1 MNVADTLIGASF
13 LGMSAWALISAFS
26 LWTDNWRMNQQIKD
40 GKGLHPNEV
49 RNLSSLGGQL
59 VLINVINVIAG
70 ATAGIG
76 ASLFVDGAQLRWPP
90 TELAVGLIAT
100 ALAATEITGIFV
112 IRYTTRPTR
121 AWITDS
127 SIFRSYLA
135 RINAS
140 GLVGDDDMDDILAT
154 QSKWSSHTIVRP
166 CEAGKNCKNLDLGC
180 CQHTKSGS
188 R

>member
-90 TELAVGLIAT
+90 TELAVWT
-100 ALAATEITGIFV
+100 N
-112 IRYTTRPTR
+112 R
-121 AWITDS
+121 D
-127 SIFRSYLA
+127 RSRRHRDNWHICHSLYHETY
-135 RINAS
+135 S
-140 GLVGDDDMDDILAT
+140 
-154 QSKWSSHTIVRP
+154 
-166 CEAGKNCKNLDLGC
+166 CLDN
-180 CQHTKSGS
+180 
-188 R
+188 